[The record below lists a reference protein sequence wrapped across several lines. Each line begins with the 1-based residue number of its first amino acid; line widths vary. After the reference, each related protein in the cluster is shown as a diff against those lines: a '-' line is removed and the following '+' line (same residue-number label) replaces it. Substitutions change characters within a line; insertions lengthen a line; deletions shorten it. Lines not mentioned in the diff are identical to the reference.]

1 MRAILMWT
9 IIAIFILF
17 EITSAFR
24 NRPQTISLK
33 KSRCFL
39 PTVIAFEGKSR
50 VMTDR
55 HDIYLSSSTIGKGP
69 DEIKS
74 SDTVVVICTF
84 ILGAIL
90 LFGLNTINAQ
100 TPMLNALNTKVDGLT
115 NEVKGIYTKVDGL
128 TTATTATNNE
138 VKGIGSEVSG
148 FRYFVVGIVT
158 LVASGGAIVPILQYR
173 DSTVEKKREEEEKR
187 SKENGRK
194 R

>member
-1 MRAILMWT
+1 MRAIKMWT

-17 EITSAFR
+17 EITSALI

-39 PTVIAFEGKSR
+39 PTVIAFKGKSKI
-50 VMTDR
+50 MTDR

-100 TPMLNALNTKVDGLT
+100 TPMLNALN
-115 NEVKGIYTKVDGL
+115 TKVDGL

-187 SKENGRK
+187 IKEKGRK

>member
-1 MRAILMWT
+1 MRAIKMWT
-9 IIAIFILF
+9 IIAILILF
-17 EITSAFR
+17 EITSAFI

-33 KSRCFL
+33 KSGCIL
-39 PTVIAFEGKSR
+39 PTLIAFKAKSK

-55 HDIYLSSSTIGKGP
+55 HDIYLSSSIIGKGP

-74 SDTVVVICTF
+74 SDTVIVICTF

-90 LFGLNTINAQ
+90 LFGLNTVNTQTTATTASINA
-100 TPMLNALNTKVDGLT
+100 LNAATTALNTKVDGLT
-115 NEVKGIYTKVDGL
+115 A
-128 TTATTATNNE
+128 ATTATNTE
-138 VKGIGSEVSG
+138 VKSIGSEVSG

-173 DSTVEKKREEEEKR
+173 DSTVEKKREEQEKKM
-187 SKENGRK
+187 KEKGRK